1 MRKRNRKQNK
11 ASNKYKHNNKVNN
24 KKKRGFDEIKP
35 HLHQDSIDESQV
47 EQYQSQYESMLITNH
62 PETQSIEQAIH
73 EVLYSENTSNYFTRE
88 RMNKWSLIFKQT
100 RSLSRVLVY
109 SSIARDIPKTL
120 GLTQGEYFDK
130 YFGLPDYEVSK
141 TLRTVNTLLY
151 LKWGITSY
159 EEGINQPNLLLE
171 LGDESD
177 SAIHSLSTLMTKHS
191 PEHALKVFNECQ
203 ELIAKKDSVKKIT
216 EKLVKDVN
224 HLLLQELELNKTI
237 SNGAKDE
244 YKKIDHPS
252 FDDANHCF
260 DKPASDEIVMTV
272 ANLEEGHAHI
282 QDIVSNIDSY
292 TSNELN
298 TISKALSKLQLIATS

>member
-1 MRKRNRKQNK
+1 MGKRNRKQNK
-11 ASNKYKHNNKVNN
+11 TNKRNNKVNN
-24 KKKRGFDEIKP
+24 NKKRGFKEIKP

-47 EQYQSQYESMLITNH
+47 EQYQSQYENMLLVNNS
-62 PETQSIEQAIH
+62 ETQSIERAIH
-73 EVLYSENTSNYFTRE
+73 EVVYLENTSSYFTQE
-88 RMNKWSLIFKQT
+88 RMNKWGLIFKQT
-100 RSLSRVLVY
+100 RSLSRVLIY
-109 SSIARDIPKTL
+109 SSVARDIPKTL

-141 TLRTVNTLLY
+141 ALRTVNTLLY

-159 EEGINQPNLLLE
+159 EEGINRPNLLLE

-177 SAIHSLSTLMTKHS
+177 SAIHSLSTLMKKHS
-191 PEHALKVFNECQ
+191 PEHAVKVFTECQ
-203 ELIAKKDSVKKIT
+203 ELVAKKDSVKKIT

-224 HLLLQELELNKTI
+224 HLLLKELELNKTI

-282 QDIVSNIDSY
+282 KDIISNIDSY
-292 TSNELN
+292 TSNDLN